1 MAKIAFF
8 SDSAWVTS
16 GFGGVNRVLLKAAR
30 EAGHEVAYVAAHQF
44 DPIPRSEDMG
54 VEKIWY
60 GHPLDPFGFQ
70 HLPRMLNSFDP
81 DVLFMHYDP
90 GNLSAWSQD
99 LRMRGY
105 NGPIVGLYPVEGLPL
120 RSDILDMERPH
131 SIPFNMQLRDVWRI
145 DVTLTYTNWGADAVA
160 AYGVRR
166 PGVQRLGWDH
176 GDFRI
181 ISRELKTH
189 LRRMCGF
196 PEHAFIVANV
206 AYNKRTNNHGN
217 LIEAMKQVRAH
228 AEDIILYAHTSTVG
242 DGGNGGGPLGTIYD
256 HWDSENVL
264 FRDQSNWQ
272 FGGTPARAEMT
283 DEEILALPIPTEKE
297 EQGATFNALPFHL
310 KLAMMDLYIDPSSVQ
325 GWNLPSGEALASGL
339 PLISVNDGEVR
350 SEIFGEFAYSMMEP
364 SMHDYWHTGAIL
376 HMVSAETIANHI
388 ISAYNAWKIDPNTFA
403 AQTLARSLAAREQLK
418 WDTKPF
424 INALE
429 TALNLGDQLL
439 PEGTLYFP
447 N

>member
-16 GFGGVNRVLLKAAR
+16 GFGGVNKMLLDAALA
-30 EAGHEVAYVAAHQF
+30 AGHQVSYLAAHQF
-44 DPIPRSEDMG
+44 EPVPHEKAKG
-54 VEKIWY
+54 VDVWTA
-60 GHPLDPFGFQ
+60 HPSDPFGFAM
-70 HLPRMLNSFDP
+70 LPTFLNKTDP

-105 NGPIVGLYPVEGLPL
+105 NGAIVGLYPVEGLPL
-120 RSDILDMERPH
+120 RSDILDMERPKK
-131 SIPFNMQLRDVWRI
+131 IPFDMQLREVWRI
-145 DVTLTYTNWGADAVA
+145 DVTLTYTKWGADAVA

-166 PGVQRLGWDH
+166 PDVQRLGWDH

-181 ISRELKTH
+181 IDKNLKSH
-189 LRRMCGF
+189 LRALCGI
-196 PEHAFIVANV
+196 PEHAFMVINV

-217 LIEAMKQVRAH
+217 LIEAMKTVRGH
-228 AEDIILYAHTSTVG
+228 AQDIMLYAHTSVKG

-256 HWDSENVL
+256 HWDSDNVL
-264 FRDQSNWQ
+264 FRDQTNWQ
-272 FGGTPARAEMT
+272 FSGNPARAEMS
-283 DEEILALPIPTEKE
+283 DEEILALPIPETDEEK
-297 EQGATFNALPFHL
+297 AANFNHLPFNL
-310 KLAMMDLYIDPSSVQ
+310 KMAMMDLYIDPSSVQ

-350 SEIFGEFAYSMMEP
+350 SEIFGQFAYAMMEP
-364 SMHDYWHTGAIL
+364 TMHDYWHTGAML
-376 HMVSAETIANHI
+376 HMVSADTIAKHI
-388 ISAYNAWKIDPNTFA
+388 IAAYNEWKIDPNTFA

-418 WDTKPF
+418 WDTRPF